1 MRERIPY
8 TIHVLI
14 MSLAIAAGGAA
25 LFLVLGLV
33 FLRSAG
39 PWFLAAGT
47 TLVFIISLAC
57 SFLVGWLSAS
67 TIRRL
72 IGETTGAMWSLAEGD
87 FSFRMEEKGF
97 GEERAF
103 RRHFNRAGERLEHLI
118 KNVGE
123 VTSAVHESVTQA
135 AAAAEETGRSIQE
148 QQDRIDASSAALGQ
162 VSASVNEVSAAVQ
175 SATELSSEAR
185 GMASEGGMSVERITD
200 KATLARESMDRLVEE
215 VSRLERV
222 AEEITGALALINDIS
237 EETNLLSLNAAIEAS
252 RAGEAGKG
260 FAVVS
265 DEIRGLA
272 ERSLNASKEVKEVVE
287 GVMASL
293 KGVVSG
299 IQESSSLVQD
309 LTGDIQ
315 GLRMTFHLIASSVEQ
330 VADKMLA
337 VSTASE
343 EQSQVITEL
352 THQVS
357 EVSRSGSEVA
367 SAAQELARINDE
379 IRARMEELRR
389 MMGEFLV

>member
-1 MRERIPY
+1 MRERIPH
-8 TIHVLI
+8 IVHILLV
-14 MSLAIAAGGAA
+14 SLAVAAGGAL
-25 LFLVLGLV
+25 LFLVLGLI
-33 FLRSAG
+33 FLRTAG
-39 PWFLAAGT
+39 PWFLALGT
-47 TLVFIISLAC
+47 VLVFVISLAC
-57 SFLVGWLSAS
+57 SSLVGWMSGS
-67 TIRRL
+67 PIRRL
-72 IGETTGAMWSLAEGD
+72 IGETTGAMWSLAEGNL
-87 FSFRMEEKGF
+87 SFRMQEKGF

-103 RRHFNRAGERLEHLI
+103 RRHFNRATERLEIFI

-123 VTSAVHESVTQA
+123 VTGAVHESVTQA

-148 QQDRIDASSAALGQ
+148 QQDRIEASSAALGQ

-185 GMASEGGMSVERITD
+185 SMASEGGMSVENITD
-200 KATLARESMDRLVEE
+200 KATLAKESMDRLVEE
-215 VSRLERV
+215 VSRLEKV
-222 AEEITGALALINDIS
+222 AEEITSALVLINDIS

-260 FAVVS
+260 FAVVA
-265 DEIRGLA
+265 DEIRNLA
-272 ERSLNASKEVKEVVE
+272 ERSLKASKEVREVVE
-287 GVMASL
+287 GVMTSL
-293 KGVVSG
+293 KDVVSG
-299 IQESSSLVQD
+299 IQEGSSLVQD

-315 GLRMTFHLIASSVEQ
+315 GLRMTFHLISSSVEQ

-379 IRARMEELRR
+379 IKTSMEELRR
-389 MMGEFLV
+389 MIGEFLV

>member
-8 TIHVLI
+8 TVHILLL
-14 MSLAIAAGGAA
+14 SAAIAAGGALLFLLLGLTFLRQA
-25 LFLVLGLV
+25 GAGFLVLGASLV
-33 FLRSAG
+33 FL
-39 PWFLAAGT
+39 
-47 TLVFIISLAC
+47 ISLAC
-57 SFLVGWLSAS
+57 SFLTGWISAS
-67 TIRRL
+67 PMRRI
-72 IGETTGAMWSLAEGD
+72 IGETTGAMWSMAEGNL
-87 FSFRMEEKGF
+87 SFRMEEKGF
-97 GEERAF
+97 GEEKAF
-103 RRHFNRAGERLEHLI
+103 RRHFNRAIEKLEGFM
-118 KNVGE
+118 KKVAE
-123 VTSAVHESVTQA
+123 VTQVVHEAVTQA

-148 QQDRIDASSAALGQ
+148 QQDRIEASSAALGQ
-162 VSASVNEVSAAVQ
+162 VSASVREVSAAVQ

-185 GMASEGGMSVERITD
+185 GMASEGGISVESITE
-200 KATLARESMDRLVEE
+200 KATLARESMERLVEE
-215 VSRLERV
+215 VSRLEKV

-252 RAGEAGKG
+252 RAGEAGRG
-260 FAVVS
+260 FAVVA

-272 ERSLNASKEVKEVVE
+272 ERSLTASKEVREVVE
-287 GVMASL
+287 GVMTSL
-293 KGVVSG
+293 KDVVSS
-299 IQESSSLVQD
+299 IQKSSSLVQD

-315 GLRMTFHLIASSVEQ
+315 GLRMTFHLISSSVEQ

-352 THQVS
+352 TRQAS

-389 MMGEFLV
+389 TLGEFLI

>member
-8 TIHVLI
+8 ILHVFLI
-14 MSLAIAAGGAA
+14 SLAFAMGGAL
-25 LFLVLGLV
+25 LFLTLGFV
-33 FLRSAG
+33 FFRHAG
-39 PWFLAAGT
+39 PWFLVLGT
-47 TLVFIISLAC
+47 ALVFLISLAC
-57 SFLVGWLSAS
+57 SFLVGWLSAAPMKR
-67 TIRRL
+67 I
-72 IGETTGAMWSLAEGD
+72 IGETTGAMWSLAEGN
-87 FSFRMEEKGF
+87 FSFRMEERGF
-97 GEERAF
+97 GEERSF
-103 RRHFNRAGERLEHLI
+103 RRHFNRATEKLEGFM
-118 KNVGE
+118 KKAGE
-123 VTSAVHESVTQA
+123 VTNAVHESVTQA

-148 QQDRIDASSAALGQ
+148 QQDRIEASSAALGQ

-175 SATELSSEAR
+175 TATELSSEAR
-185 GMASEGGMSVERITD
+185 GMASEGGMSVESITD

-215 VSRLERV
+215 VSRLEKV

-265 DEIRGLA
+265 EEIRSLA
-272 ERSLNASKEVKEVVE
+272 ERSLNASKEVREVVE

-293 KGVVSG
+293 KDVVSNIKEG
-299 IQESSSLVQD
+299 SSLVQD

-389 MMGEFLV
+389 TMEEFLV

>member
-8 TIHVLI
+8 IVHVLI
-14 MSLAIAAGGAA
+14 ISLGIAAGGAV
-25 LFLVLGLV
+25 LFLLLGLV
-33 FLRSAG
+33 FLVHAG
-39 PWFLAAGT
+39 LWFLTLGT
-47 TLVFIISLAC
+47 ALVFLISLAC
-57 SFLVGWLSAS
+57 SFLVGWLSAGPM
-67 TIRRL
+67 RRI
-72 IGETTGAMWSLAEGD
+72 IGETTGAMWSLAEGNL
-87 FSFRMEEKGF
+87 SFRMEERGF

-103 RRHFNRAGERLEHLI
+103 RRHFNRATEKLEGFM
-118 KNVGE
+118 KKVGE
-123 VTSAVHESVTQA
+123 VTNSVHESVTQA

-148 QQDRIDASSAALGQ
+148 QQDRIEASSAALGQ

-185 GMASEGGMSVERITD
+185 GMASEGGMSVESITD

-215 VSRLERV
+215 VSRLEKV

-272 ERSLNASKEVKEVVE
+272 ERSLTASKEVRDVVE

-293 KGVVSG
+293 KDVVSS
-299 IQESSSLVQD
+299 IQEGSSLVQD

-379 IRARMEELRR
+379 IKARMEELRR
-389 MMGEFLV
+389 TMEEFLV

>member
-8 TIHVLI
+8 AVHILLVSI
-14 MSLAIAAGGAA
+14 GIAAGGAA
-25 LFLVLGLV
+25 LFFLLGLV
-33 FLRSAG
+33 FLRHAG
-39 PWFLAAGT
+39 PGFLALGT
-47 TLVFIISLAC
+47 ALAFLISLAC
-57 SFLVGWLSAS
+57 SFLTGWMSAS
-67 TIRRL
+67 PMRRI
-72 IGETTGAMWSLAEGD
+72 IGETTGAMWSLAEGNL
-87 FSFRMEEKGF
+87 SYRMEEKGF

-103 RRHFNRAGERLEHLI
+103 RRHFNRAIEKLEGFM
-118 KNVGE
+118 KKVAE
-123 VTSAVHESVTQA
+123 VTQAVHEAVTQA

-148 QQDRIDASSAALGQ
+148 QQDRIEASSAALGQ
-162 VSASVNEVSAAVQ
+162 VAASVNEVSAAVQ
-175 SATELSSEAR
+175 FATELSSEAR
-185 GMASEGGMSVERITD
+185 GMAGEGGISVESITD
-200 KATLARESMDRLVEE
+200 KATLARESMERLVEE
-215 VSRLERV
+215 VSRLEKV
-222 AEEITGALALINDIS
+222 AEEITGALALINDIA

-272 ERSLNASKEVKEVVE
+272 ERSLTASKEVREVVE

-293 KGVVSG
+293 KDVVSS
-299 IQESSSLVQD
+299 IQKGSSLVQD

-315 GLRMTFHLIASSVEQ
+315 GLRMTFHLIAGSVEQ

-352 THQVS
+352 TRQVS

-367 SAAQELARINDE
+367 SAAQELARINEE
-379 IRARMEELRR
+379 IKARMEDLRR
-389 MMGEFLV
+389 TMGEFLI